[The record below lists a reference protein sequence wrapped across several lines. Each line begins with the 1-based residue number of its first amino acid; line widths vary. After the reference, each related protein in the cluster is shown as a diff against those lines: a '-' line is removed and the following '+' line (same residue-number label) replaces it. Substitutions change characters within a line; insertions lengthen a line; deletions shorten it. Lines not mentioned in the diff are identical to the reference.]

1 MQRTH
6 DAHDDL
12 LKAGAGDL
20 ENLDGALLRDL
31 LGALDE
37 LLALH
42 GILGGYP
49 AEMLGG
55 KGGDA
60 GIFELLPRNGDGI
73 ADGENARVK
82 HADDVPGVGFVHDL
96 PFGGHQLLGLG
107 KAHFLIA
114 LNVEIFRVPLEL
126 AGADAHE
133 GQTVPV
139 RLVHIRLNLEDEGG
153 EIRAEGVDHAAVGG
167 AREGRRRQLQE
178 RFQKRLDAEIGQRGA
193 EEHRRQLPVPDGL
206 HIHFPS
212 GGQKLY
218 VVDELPVLFLA
229 VQQLGDLGVIQV
241 DFQLVCPLF
250 PGNAG
255 EKQQLGL
262 LPVVDAL
269 KILAGADGPVHGVGL
284 DAQLPL
290 HLVQKVEGVLGLPVH
305 LVHEGK
311 DGNVAHGADLEQL
324 PGLRLHALGAVDDH
338 DGGVGGHEGAVGVL
352 GEVLVAGGVQ
362 DVDAEA
368 VVLKLHH
375 GGRDGNAALLF
386 DLHPVGGGGAGVFL
400 ALDHACLSDGAA
412 VEQEFFGQ
420 GGFTGVGVRNDGKGT
435 PPADFFG

>member
-1 MQRTH
+1 
-6 DAHDDL
+6 
-12 LKAGAGDL
+12 
-20 ENLDGALLRDL
+20 
-31 LGALDE
+31 
-37 LLALH
+37 
-42 GILGGYP
+42 
-49 AEMLGG
+49 MLGG

-82 HADDVPGVGFVHDL
+82 HADDVPGVGFVHDF
-96 PFGGHQLLGLG
+96 PFGGHQLLGLR
-107 KAHFLIA
+107 KTHFLIA
-114 LNVEIFRVPLEL
+114 LDVEIFRVPLEF

-139 RLVHIRLNLEDEGG
+139 RLVHVRLNLEDEGG

-167 AREGRRRQLQE
+167 AGEGRRRQLQE
-178 RFQKRLDAEIGQRGA
+178 RFQKRLNAEIGQRGA

-212 GGQKLY
+212 GGQELY

-229 VQQLGDLGVIQV
+229 VQQLGNLRVVQI
-241 DFQLVCPLF
+241 DFQLIRPLL
-250 PGNAG
+250 PGDAG
-255 EKQQLGL
+255 EEQQLGL
-262 LPVVDAL
+262 LPVVNAL

-305 LVHEGK
+305 LVHEGEN
-311 DGNVAHGADLEQL
+311 GNVAHGADLEQL
-324 PGLRLHALGAVDDH
+324 PGLGLHALGAVDDH
-338 DGGVGGHEGAVGVL
+338 DGGVGGHEGAVGIL
-352 GEVLVAGGVQ
+352 GEVLMAGGVQ
-362 DVDAEA
+362 NVDAEA

-400 ALDHACLSDGAA
+400 ALDHACLSDGTA
-412 VEQEFFGQ
+412 VEQKFFGQ